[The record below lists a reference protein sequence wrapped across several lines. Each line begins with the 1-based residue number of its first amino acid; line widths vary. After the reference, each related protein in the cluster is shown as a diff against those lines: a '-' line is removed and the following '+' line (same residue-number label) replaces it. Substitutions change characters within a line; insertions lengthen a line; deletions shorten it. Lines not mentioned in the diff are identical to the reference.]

1 MRIGEWSSD
10 VCPSDLYVD
19 IRIIVPAPFRC
30 IYAIARKDDVGLRHL
45 YLRHGVTGA
54 RHHVGLIGEG
64 KALVAARDG
73 ESRLA
78 RRRDFNQRHV
88 LIPAFT
94 IARQIGRAHVELQ
107 SLMRISYAVFY
118 LTKKNLFFF
127 ITYSSHL

>member
-78 RRRDFNQRHV
+78 RRRD
-88 LIPAFT
+88 LD
-94 IARQIGRAHVELQ
+94 RQSVVSGNSVSVRLYYGGR
-107 SLMRISYAVFY
+107 RIIN
-118 LTKKNLFFF
+118 KN
-127 ITYSSHL
+127 IRTRIN

>member
-45 YLRHGVTGA
+45 YLRHGVAGA
-54 RHHVGLIGEG
+54 RHHVGLIGKG

-73 ESRLA
+73 EGRLA

-88 LIPAFT
+88 LIPTFA
-94 IARQIGRAHVELQ
+94 IARLQPRRFELRRSEEHTSELQ
-107 SLMRISYAVFY
+107 SPMRTSYA
-118 LTKKNLFFF
+118 
-127 ITYSSHL
+127 